1 MGDVGDVAVVV
12 GGVDD
17 GYYCFC
23 DVVDVV
29 VDVVDVAMTFPHH
42 HHHVVDDDDDVVV
55 GVVVVVFDVEK
66 RMLLIPR
73 TRLKS

>member
-12 GGVDD
+12 GGGDD

-42 HHHVVDDDDDVVV
+42 HHHVVDDDDVVV
-55 GVVVVVFDVEK
+55 GVVVFDVEK